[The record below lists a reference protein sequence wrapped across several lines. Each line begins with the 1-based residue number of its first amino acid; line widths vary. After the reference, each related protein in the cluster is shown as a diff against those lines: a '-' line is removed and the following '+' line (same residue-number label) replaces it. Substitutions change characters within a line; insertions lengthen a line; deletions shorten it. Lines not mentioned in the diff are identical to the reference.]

1 MKRLSKT
8 LAAAGVASRRACEEL
23 IFKGKVTVNGEIVLK
38 PQTLVSWE
46 NDRIAIDGVVLSKE
60 QEKVYFLLHKPKG
73 YICSNRPM
81 KTERGSKKLVT
92 DLFKGLPYRLF
103 SVGRLDRDTTGLLVV
118 TNDGHFAQDVIH
130 PSKGVLK
137 EYLVKVAQ
145 EVSHDHLTCIS
156 KGALVEGVWVKPA
169 RVSKMRRGTIKIAV
183 REGKKREIRVFV
195 KKAGLEILSLQR
207 IRIGGLTLGSLP
219 EGTFRPLTEKEKEL
233 LLNPT
238 K

>member
-8 LAAAGVASRRACEEL
+8 LAAAGIASRRACEEL

-46 NDRIAIDGVVLSKE
+46 KDHIAIDGTPLSKE
-60 QEKVYFLLHKPKG
+60 QEKVYFMLHKPKG
-73 YICSNRPM
+73 YICSNREM
-81 KTERGSKKLVT
+81 GSKKLVT
-92 DLFKGLPYRLF
+92 DIFKDLPYRLF

-137 EYLVKVAQ
+137 EYLIKVAQ
-145 EVSHDHLTCIS
+145 EISHDHLACIS
-156 KGALVEGVWVKPA
+156 KGAMVEGVWVKPA
-169 RVSKMRRGTIKIAV
+169 RVSKMRKGTLKIAV
-183 REGKKREIRVFV
+183 REGKKREIRVMV
-195 KKAGLEILSLQR
+195 KKAGLDIVSLKR

-219 EGTFRPLTEKEKEL
+219 EGAFRPLTEKEKVL